1 MKDVGRSTDSHSSSA
16 ASSGTLKRERG
27 TRDEGG
33 EASRRSQA
41 TMGVIKGKPDRHRHR
56 ARGIRLRGDTRLP
69 GTMVDL
75 NSFLF

>member
-1 MKDVGRSTDSHSSSA
+1 MWGEALTALVVASAGRAGRS
-16 ASSGTLKRERG
+16 RERERE